1 MTTGDVVDNEPLL
14 QFVQDFLD
22 SFYIKSAFFSAA
34 VVIINVASNCYI
46 LKNFDG
52 RIGDAS
58 SYCTRLI
65 SRFG

>member
-52 RIGDAS
+52 CIRGHQ
-58 SYCTRLI
+58 
-65 SRFG
+65 